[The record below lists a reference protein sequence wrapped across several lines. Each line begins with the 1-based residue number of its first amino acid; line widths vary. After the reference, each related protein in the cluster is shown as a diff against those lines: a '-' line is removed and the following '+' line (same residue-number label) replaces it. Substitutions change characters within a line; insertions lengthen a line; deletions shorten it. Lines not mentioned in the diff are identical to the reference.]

1 MSIVIYN
8 TARSLEPA
16 VSISVV
22 KDLHGWIMATALTD
36 MHFNWDFGF
45 GSDFNS
51 ILGIFELRT

>member
-1 MSIVIYN
+1 MIYN